1 MILYTEE
8 QLKYAYEKHIKFL
21 LRMNRTYCHQVAFP
35 TLEEFREIYED
46 ELNQKY
52 KEQNNGL

>member
-8 QLKYAYEKHIKFL
+8 QLKYAYEKHIKIL
-21 LRMNRTYCHQVAFP
+21 LRMNRTYCYQVAFP
-35 TLEEFREIYED
+35 TLEEFREIYEE
-46 ELNQKY
+46 ELTQKY